1 MKMTVKEAF
10 AYVEAVRIAYN
21 KACPEEQLNLMGAY
35 DMISE
40 CCFQVGT
47 DKDRACLEA
56 IRVELAEARINAEI
70 RLFRK
75 QAESVEPKLVKKF
88 LKQGFDYS

>member
-21 KACPEEQLNLMGAY
+21 KACPEENLNLMGAY

-56 IRVELAEARINAEI
+56 IRNKVAKARVRAEI
-70 RLFRK
+70 KLFRE
-75 QAESVEPKLVKKF
+75 QSESVEPKLVQKY

>member
-35 DMISE
+35 DMITE

-47 DKDRACLEA
+47 DKDRACLDA
-56 IRVELAEARINAEI
+56 IRTEVAEARINAEI
-70 RLFRK
+70 KLFRR

-88 LKQGFDYS
+88 LKQGFENG

>member
-40 CCFQVGT
+40 CCFSVGT
-47 DKDRACLEA
+47 EKDRACLEA
-56 IRVELAEARINAEI
+56 IRKKVAKARVNAEI
-70 RLFRK
+70 QLFREQTK
-75 QAESVEPKLVKKF
+75 AVEPKLVKKF
-88 LKQGFDYS
+88 LKQGFDHS

>member
-21 KACPEEQLNLMGAY
+21 KACPEDQLNLMGAY

-47 DKDRACLEA
+47 EKDRACLEA
-56 IRVELAEARINAEI
+56 IRKKVAKARVRAEI
-70 RLFRK
+70 QLFRD
-75 QAESVEPKLVKKF
+75 QTRSVESKLVQKF